1 MPNLAFR
8 TVKSERL
15 HSQSRLR
22 HRRPVGFTL
31 TELILIVA
39 IIGIVAAIGIP
50 NLLSYQPKYDLR
62 RAANDLY
69 SHMQKARL
77 MAIQKNKSV
86 QIGFTNNTSYTIRF
100 NDDTRAF
107 GLPKTIDLSTS
118 YKGGV
123 QLLPSNPYP
132 PPSSAASSLTFNA
145 FGTGNSAYVYLSNA
159 ANSAYYQIGALTS
172 GVIRKHKWDGSQ
184 YVSY

>member
-8 TVKSERL
+8 TVKSERVK
-15 HSQSRLR
+15 SQSRLR
-22 HRRPVGFTL
+22 HRRPAGFTL
-31 TELILIVA
+31 TELIIIVA

-50 NLLSYQPKYDLR
+50 NLLSYQPIYDLR

-69 SHMQKARL
+69 THMQKARL
-77 MAIQKNKSV
+77 LAIQKNKSV
-86 QIGFTNNTSYTIRF
+86 QIVFANTAYTMQF
-100 NDDTRAF
+100 NDGTESF
-107 GLPKTIDLSTS
+107 GLPRTIDLSTA

-132 PPSSAASSLTFNA
+132 PPSSAASSLSFNA

-159 ANSAYYQIGALTS
+159 TNSAYYQIGALTS
-172 GVIRKHKWDGSQ
+172 GVIRKRKWGGSQ